1 MNQIAAA
8 IESNAVTAVAGNDV
22 ARSSHCAS
30 DEGVVGAQEI
40 DSRAEAKTHRPGSVR
55 ADVVALNLIAGDG
68 VVEQLNV
75 VTGVAGNDVARGGSC
90 AADGVIGGTCA
101 TAVVTDGY
109 ADNTLAYA
117 ATHQGGGAR
126 GVRADV
132 VALNRRPARSGAVNL
147 NASVVARDDVA
158 RGRRC
163 ASDDV
168 VRRALNAHAEVAV
181 GGRRCAGR
189 IQAEE
194 TTLD

>member
-1 MNQIAAA
+1 M
-8 IESNAVTAVAGNDV
+8 
-22 ARSSHCAS
+22 
-30 DEGVVGAQEI
+30 
-40 DSRAEAKTHRPGSVR
+40 
-55 ADVVALNLIAGDG
+55 NLIAGDC

-109 ADNTLAYA
+109 ADNTLTHA
-117 ATHQGGGAR
+117 ATDQCGGAR

-147 NASVVARDDVA
+147 NTSVVARDDVA

-181 GGRRCAGR
+181 GGRRYAGR

>member
-1 MNQIAAA
+1 AAA
-8 IESNAVTAVAGNDV
+8 E
-22 ARSSHCAS
+22 
-30 DEGVVGAQEI
+30 EVVDPLEI
-40 DSRAEAKTHRPGSVR
+40 DRRAEAKTGRAASVR
-55 ADVVALNLIAGDG
+55 ADVVALNVIAGDG

-109 ADNTLAYA
+109 ADNTLTYA
-117 ATHQGGGAR
+117 SIDQCGGAR

-147 NASVVARDDVA
+147 NASVVARAYVA

-163 ASDDV
+163 ASDDDV
-168 VRRALNAHAEVAV
+168 KRALNAHAEVAV
-181 GGRRCAGR
+181 GGRRYAGR

-194 TTLD
+194 TTLDY